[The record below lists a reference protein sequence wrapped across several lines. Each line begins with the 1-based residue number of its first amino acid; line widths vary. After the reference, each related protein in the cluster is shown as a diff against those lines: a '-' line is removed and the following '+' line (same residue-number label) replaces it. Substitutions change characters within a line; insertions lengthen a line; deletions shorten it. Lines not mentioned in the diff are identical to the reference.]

1 MRIIWAYGDEEVP
14 GYEGILSR
22 YPEKEFYSPFRSTV
36 PHLMFWR
43 NAETRFHD
51 LCRFIGERP
60 FESARASFEFQVKPP
75 RGRGKPSHTDLML
88 TWDDHCAAVEAK
100 YTEPKYETVAKWLE
114 HGQHKNRLEVLKGW
128 CDLLPGN
135 TGTELTLE
143 SVSQIAYQV
152 LHRAASA
159 CSMTARVRYL
169 IYEVFEPKM
178 VGYYSAQI
186 RELVNLLKPLSIH
199 GFILNVPINPS
210 EEYKTLKTRWEKG
223 NRQLYPEVLEGL
235 RLGTLMSFGK
245 PEVIEIR

>member
-1 MRIIWAYGDEEVP
+1 MRIIWAYGDKEVP
-14 GYEGILSR
+14 GYEEILSC
-22 YPEKEFYSPFRSTV
+22 YPEKEFDSPFRSTV

-43 NAETRFHD
+43 SAETRFHD
-51 LCRFIGERP
+51 LCRFIGEQP

-88 TWDDHCAAVEAK
+88 TWDEHCAAVEAK

-114 HGQHKNRLEVLKGW
+114 QGQRENRLTVLRGW
-128 CDLLPGN
+128 CDLVARN
-135 TGTELTLE
+135 TGSDLTLE

-159 CSMTARVRYL
+159 CSLTARVRYL

-178 VGYYSAQI
+178 VNYYSAQI
-186 RELVNLLKPLSIH
+186 RKLLNLLKPSSIY

-210 EEYKTLKTRWEKG
+210 AEYETLRTRWGKG
-223 NRQLYPEVLEGL
+223 NHQLHREVLMGL
-235 RLGTLMSFGK
+235 RLGTLLSFGK